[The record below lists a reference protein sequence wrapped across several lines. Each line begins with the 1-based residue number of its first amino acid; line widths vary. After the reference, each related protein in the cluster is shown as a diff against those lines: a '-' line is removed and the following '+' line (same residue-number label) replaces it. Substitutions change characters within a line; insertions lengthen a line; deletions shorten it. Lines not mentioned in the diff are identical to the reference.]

1 MADQIDWVALAVF
14 LFFFIL
20 VTVMGFFAA
29 RWKAGPVSEHLDE
42 WGLGG
47 RQFGTWITWFLVG
60 GDFYTAYTVIAVPAL
75 VYAVGAYGFFALPYT
90 IIVYPFV
97 FAVMPVL
104 WKVAHANGH
113 VTAADVVHG
122 TYNSRGLELA
132 VAITGLVATMPYIAL
147 QLIGMGVVIKA
158 MGLTG
163 ELPLV
168 AAFVI
173 LALYTYSSGLRAPA
187 LIAFVKDIMIY
198 IVVLVAVVIVPA
210 KLGGYGAV
218 FAAANDAFTAKGGA
232 TGLILKPAQMLPYAT
247 LALGSALAAFMYP
260 HTLTGI
266 FASKS
271 ADTIRKNAILLPAY
285 TLLLGLIALMG
296 YMAYAANI
304 KVTSNNDVVPVLF
317 KVLFPSWFA
326 GFAFAAIAIGALVP
340 AAVMSIG
347 AANLFTR
354 NVWKSY
360 VDPGISHA
368 GEAAVAKIA
377 SLVVKLGALAFTL
390 FLPTQYALDLQLL
403 GGLWILQTF
412 PALVF
417 GLFTRWFRAE
427 GLLLGWAV
435 GILWGSWTAWSN
447 GLKAARDHRPR
458 RRQLCVLCRA
468 RRADPQCRR
477 RGDHHPHRRAGLA
490 RPARRYCSILILAAL
505 ATSPQRA
512 MSAARIFAKIP
523 PTSCRPIR
531 CRAVLGA
538 RSHPATA
545 RSASIRPRAF
555 LTIAGGVA
563 FGAKMPL
570 HNTASTSA
578 PASFKVGTSGRSS
591 IRLGVATAKRARRAA
606 LDLADHRA
614 GIRDGRGDLPGNH
627 RQHRLVGALV
637 GNDLHRRAGL
647 LLEQLG
653 HQLERGG

>member
-1 MADQIDWVALAVF
+1 MADQIDWTALTIF
-14 LFFFIL
+14 LFFFLL

-29 RWKAGPVSEHLDE
+29 RWKSGPVSAHLDE

-47 RQFGTWITWFLVG
+47 RQFGTWVTWFLVG

-97 FAVMPVL
+97 FLVMPLL
-104 WKVAHANGH
+104 WKVAHANGY

-122 TYNSRGLELA
+122 AYGSRGLELA
-132 VAITGLVATMPYIAL
+132 VAITGMVATMPYIAL
-147 QLIGMGVVIKA
+147 QLIGLGVVIKA
-158 MGLTG
+158 IGLTG

-198 IVVLVAVVIVPA
+198 IVVLVAVVVVPA

-218 FAAANDAFTAKGGA
+218 FATAGDAFAAKGGA
-232 TGLILKPAQMLPYAT
+232 TGLLLKPSQMLPYAT
-247 LALGSALAAFMYP
+247 LAFGSALAAFMYP

-285 TLLLGLIALMG
+285 TLLLGLIALLG
-296 YMAYAANI
+296 YMAYTANI
-304 KVTSNNDVVPVLF
+304 KVTSNNDVVPALF

-326 GFAFAAIAIGALVP
+326 GFAFSAIGIGALVP

-360 VDPGISHA
+360 VDPQITHA

-377 SLVVKLGALAFTL
+377 SLVVKVGALTFIL

-417 GLFTRWFRAE
+417 MLFTRWFRAE
-427 GLLLGWAV
+427 GLLLGWAA

-447 GLKAARDHRPR
+447 GLKPLASIEFGG
-458 RRQLCVLCRA
+458 VSYSFYV
-468 RRADPQCRR
+468 
-477 RGDHHPHRRAGLA
+477 GLGA
-490 RPARRYCSILILAAL
+490 LILNVAVAAI
-505 ATSPQRA
+505 ATVIV
-512 MSAARIFAKIP
+512 ARLMP
-523 PTSCRPIR
+523 DRRPS
-531 CRAVLGA
+531 V
-538 RSHPATA
+538 
-545 RSASIRPRAF
+545 
-555 LTIAGGVA
+555 IA
-563 FGAKMPL
+563 P
-570 HNTASTSA
+570 S
-578 PASFKVGTSGRSS
+578 
-591 IRLGVATAKRARRAA
+591 
-606 LDLADHRA
+606 
-614 GIRDGRGDLPGNH
+614 
-627 RQHRLVGALV
+627 
-637 GNDLHRRAGL
+637 
-647 LLEQLG
+647 
-653 HQLERGG
+653 

>member
-1 MADQIDWVALAVF
+1 VAAEIDWVALGVF
-14 LFFFIL
+14 LFFFAL
-20 VTVMGFFAA
+20 VTVMGFLAA
-29 RWKAGPVSEHLDE
+29 RWKSGPVSEHLDE

-90 IIVYPFV
+90 IIVYPLV
-97 FAVMPVL
+97 FAVMPLL

-113 VTAADVVHG
+113 VTAADVVNA

-132 VAITGLVATMPYIAL
+132 VAITGMVATMPYIAL

-158 MGLTG
+158 IGVTG
-163 ELPLV
+163 ELPIV
-168 AAFVI
+168 AAFII

-218 FAAANDAFTAKGGA
+218 FAAASDAFEAKGGA
-232 TGLILKPAQMLPYAT
+232 TGLILKPEQMLPYAT

-266 FASKS
+266 FASRS

-285 TLLLGLIALMG
+285 TLLLGLIALLG
-296 YMAYAANI
+296 YMAHAANI
-304 KVTSNNDVVPVLF
+304 KVSSPNDVVPMLF

-326 GFAFAAIAIGALVP
+326 GFAFSAIAIGALVP

-360 VDPGISHA
+360 VDPTISHA

-377 SLVVKLGALAFTL
+377 SLVVKVGALAFIL

-403 GGLWILQTF
+403 GGLWILQIF

-427 GLLLGWAV
+427 GLLLGWTV

-447 GLKAARDHRPR
+447 GLKPLAAID
-458 RRQLCVLCRA
+458 LGGVNYA
-468 RRADPQCRR
+468 FYV
-477 RGDHHPHRRAGLA
+477 GLGA
-490 RPARRYCSILILAAL
+490 LILNIAVAA
-505 ATSPQRA
+505 
-512 MSAARIFAKIP
+512 
-523 PTSCRPIR
+523 
-531 CRAVLGA
+531 
-538 RSHPATA
+538 
-545 RSASIRPRAF
+545 
-555 LTIAGGVA
+555 
-563 FGAKMPL
+563 
-570 HNTASTSA
+570 
-578 PASFKVGTSGRSS
+578 
-591 IRLGVATAKRARRAA
+591 VAT
-606 LDLADHRA
+606 
-614 GIRDGRGDLPGNH
+614 
-627 RQHRLVGALV
+627 
-637 GNDLHRRAGL
+637 L
-647 LLEQLG
+647 LLVWLRPEPRPG
-653 HQLERGG
+653 VIAPS